1 MQRVEHKICVR
12 TRVSKSFVIDIKGH
26 KMEQLLAI
34 MKQLREE
41 CPWDRKQT
49 PESLTQYAIE
59 EAYEVEEAVR
69 SGDLDEVKNELGDL
83 LLQVVFQSQMYS
95 EQGAFDF
102 SDVVDTICQKLI
114 RRHPHVFQKDQF
126 ENLSPEQ
133 VSLLWKEIKQQE
145 KQGKPQSR
153 LDEVKHGPAL
163 NQAED
168 IQKNAAK
175 IGFDFPDVTQAY
187 EKVKEELAEFEE
199 AMQLEKSD
207 EIIEEFGDCLF
218 SLINVGR
225 KLGISSEMA
234 LLGTVHKF
242 KSRFAYIEDQ
252 INLKNKRLED
262 VSLQEMDQLWE
273 KKKKKL
279 KH

>member
-12 TRVSKSFVIDIKGH
+12 TRADKSFVIDIKGH

-41 CPWDRKQT
+41 CPWDREQT

-102 SDVVDTICQKLI
+102 SDVVDAICQKLI

-168 IQKNAAK
+168 IQKNAAEV
-175 IGFDFPDVTQAY
+175 GFDFPDVTQAY

-262 VSLQEMDQLWE
+262 VSLQEMDQLWDQA
-273 KKKKKL
+273 KQKL